1 MVTGKF
7 KSLQLYR
14 VIKERNKLSKSS
26 FSYLNF
32 SFYISNL
39 WIWITIKLYKKKKEI
54 AIFQHLLFSIPIS
67 LTKKFLFR
75 NSKKKNTD
83 THKYKII
90 SSRDSP
96 ENSNKRHIEPMSTIG
111 TVINVSRQLR
121 HVQSRLSVLCS
132 KHFNV
137 ELVFRQRV
145 Y

>member
-14 VIKERNKLSKSS
+14 VIKERNKLSTSF
-26 FSYLNF
+26 FSYLNL

-39 WIWITIKLYKKKKEI
+39 WIWITIELYKKKKEI
-54 AIFQHLLFSIPIS
+54 AIFQHLLLSIPIS
-67 LTKKFLFR
+67 LTKKFLFKY
-75 NSKKKNTD
+75 SVKYTD

-90 SSRDSP
+90 SSHDSP

-111 TVINVSRQLR
+111 TVIKVSRQLR

-132 KHFNV
+132 KHFSV